1 MTRQG
6 RRTFAGAS
14 LVLGGVLL
22 AAAVLRA
29 GEGAALL
36 EPQTQRLLYLRSG
49 ATADRVMLA
58 FDDIA
63 ADLYWIRAIQHY
75 GRDMRN
81 PRVDRFSLLYPLLD
95 LTTTLDPRFNIA
107 YRFGA
112 VFLSIARPD
121 GPGRTD
127 LAIALL
133 EKALRHNPSRWQ
145 YAHDIAFIHY
155 WYTGDDA
162 EAARWFERAAGMPG
176 APGWIAPLAAATRAR
191 GGDRTGAR
199 RILQELSE
207 TATEKYT
214 RDAAQRGLMQLQALD
229 AIDQLQAL
237 VERYQ
242 QRTGRYP
249 SSWRDLP
256 ELRGGTPAD
265 STGEPFVY
273 NPSTHAVELSP
284 RSTLAPLP
292 TRLNRS

>member
-1 MTRQG
+1 MTRG
-6 RRTFAGAS
+6 LRTLAGLG

-29 GEGAALL
+29 GEGSQLP
-36 EPQTQRLLYLRSG
+36 EPQTGRLLYLRSG
-49 ATADRVMLA
+49 STADRVMLG

-63 ADLYWIRAIQHY
+63 SDMYWIRAIQHY
-75 GRDMRN
+75 GRDRRT
-81 PRVDRFSLLYPLLD
+81 PRADRFSLLHPLLD
-95 LTTTLDPRFNIA
+95 LTTTLDPRFNVA

-112 VFLSIARPD
+112 VFLSIPSPE

-133 EKALRHNPSRWQ
+133 EKGLRHNPVRWQ

-155 WYTGDDA
+155 WYTGDDG
-162 EAARWFERAAGMPG
+162 EAARWFERAAAMPN
-176 APGWIAPLAAATRAR
+176 APGWIAPLAAVTRAR
-191 GGDRTGAR
+191 GGDRHGAR
-199 RILQELSE
+199 QILEELLG
-207 TATEKYT
+207 TATEEYT
-214 RDAAQRGLMQLQALD
+214 RNAARRGLMQLQALD

-237 VERYQ
+237 VDRHQ

-265 STGEPFVY
+265 GTREPFVY

-284 RSTLAPLP
+284 RSTLNPLP